1 MNRLTACAVALLMAF
16 SAFAQTKI
24 DVQAPNLVG
33 LEEQFNV
40 TFVIEGSA
48 PSDFSWDAG
57 DDFQLVWG
65 PQKGSVSTYSNTNGH
80 SSRSSKTTYTYILL
94 PKAIGKFSLPAAH
107 ATVKG
112 ADIQSDPWGIE
123 VVADSGRQSRQESQS
138 GNSAAVTGS
147 VSSDDIYLSFDLSK
161 SDVVVGE
168 TVTAT
173 LKLYQRVNLVG
184 FENVKFPTFN
194 GFWSQETQAPT
205 NLEFHRE
212 SVDGKIYNVALIRSW
227 TLVPQQA
234 GDIVIDPTEMVS
246 VINIRVDR
254 PSSGSIFDEFFQNDY
269 QSIRKRLTTE
279 PVTVRV
285 NRLPDGDSAGFK
297 SFHPVL
303 QIQKSCILCHICKI
317 NHPDFQPQ
325 MLICSQFNFFYV
337 ICVLY
342 HIVIAVIIRQEEH
355 WLEIDTVIE
364 ILYATSFPI
373 LIFRFYF
380 IIVLNSQQGIELI
393 HHRCFTFGLVRS
405 SLLLLFSISTFRR
418 IGQLFL
424 SVTQVTSLVVVLF
437 STGHVT
443 HFTFTFTTS
452 KQSSLKIR
460 VYGQHC
466 IKIGYSFAILSN
478 FGIQ

>member
-1 MNRLTACAVALLMAF
+1 MT
-16 SAFAQTKI
+16 
-24 DVQAPNLVG
+24 
-33 LEEQFNV
+33 
-40 TFVIEGSA
+40 SA

-80 SSRSSKTTYTYILL
+80 SSRSSQTTYTYILL

-269 QSIRKRLTTE
+269 QSIRKRLTTD
-279 PVTVRV
+279 PVTVHV
-285 NRLPDGDSAGFK
+285 HRLPDGAPSSFGGGVGKFSMTTALSRDELSVHDAEDDIRSAAFACYYKTGHAGLLPAHISLFYRSQKLVCKNLIRSQRQKIFPGVYCTIRIRK
-297 SFHPVL
+297 SHIDRERGQICQSL
-303 QIQKSCILCHICKI
+303 QILCCHSLFDPVGKGC
-317 NHPDFQPQ
+317 HS
-325 MLICSQFNFFYV
+325 L
-337 ICVLY
+337 
-342 HIVIAVIIRQEEH
+342 AVYREIIFIG
-355 WLEIDTVIE
+355 LC
-364 ILYATSFPI
+364 PI
-373 LIFRFYF
+373 RAL
-380 IIVLNSQQGIELI
+380 
-393 HHRCFTFGLVRS
+393 
-405 SLLLLFSISTFRR
+405 
-418 IGQLFL
+418 
-424 SVTQVTSLVVVLF
+424 
-437 STGHVT
+437 
-443 HFTFTFTTS
+443 
-452 KQSSLKIR
+452 
-460 VYGQHC
+460 
-466 IKIGYSFAILSN
+466 
-478 FGIQ
+478 